1 MIKTVLANRWPISA
15 VLGDE
20 LVTKRDDRNLDLKSD
35 QWDLLKEL
43 VEPLELVEVAT
54 VFLSQEFNISCSCVY
69 PIIMSQ
75 NLFGK
80 LQTVT

>member
-1 MIKTVLANRWPISA
+1 MRHMIKTVIANRWPISA

-20 LVTKRDDRNLDLKSD
+20 QVTKREDRNLDLKSD

-54 VFLSQEFNISCSCVY
+54 IFLSEEFNISCSCIY
-69 PIIMSQ
+69 PIIDG
-75 NLFGK
+75 LA
-80 LQTVT
+80 T